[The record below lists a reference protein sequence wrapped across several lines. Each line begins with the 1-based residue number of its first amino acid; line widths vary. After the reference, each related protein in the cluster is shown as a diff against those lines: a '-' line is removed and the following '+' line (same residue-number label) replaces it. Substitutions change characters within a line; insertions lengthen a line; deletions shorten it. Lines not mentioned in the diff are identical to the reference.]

1 MELLAIRRWRALTL
15 GAALAAGLGTSGG
28 AARAADVS
36 TPPGSASSERA
47 VGETRGALQPAWR
60 AELGRNLGRWLAVDD
75 SSVAVATRE
84 RDCALL
90 RLEDGSAEWHTR
102 RGAAIPGGLALAG
115 SRVLGVSDG
124 PESELFCLER
134 ADGREAWRVP
144 FGEAWAPPVAG
155 DTTVYAAAVTGEVRC
170 VSREDGRT
178 LWSYAAP
185 SFVRAPLLLAQ
196 DLLLVPTQ
204 GDSLIALDAGSGAVR
219 WGLAPGG
226 ALYGSLAVAGGRAW
240 CLSYE
245 GTLTAFDLPSGVV
258 HGRTQLDGLF
268 RGGLGG
274 PHPLLALATDGRLH
288 ALDPH
293 SLRPFWVRDLGAIAQ
308 VAPTSD
314 RELVW
319 VALEDGSVRA
329 LRSRDG
335 RDVAEL
341 TVLAPF
347 AAPVRVR
354 GRSILISAGG
364 GKLIAYRWFGGQR
377 STGRGL
383 PGVGT
388 IPIPLILSGGF
399 AAPALGSVGSPPAR
413 APAPDASRR
422 LGTAP
427 EPSRGDSHWARWVW
441 TAGWVIGSASALW
454 MQNEADDAYEAYR
467 VHGRPDERERAWDR
481 AARYDRGVVAAWIA
495 SEACFA
501 LAVRAWLDHA
511 SEAGRAR

>member
-1 MELLAIRRWRALTL
+1 M
-15 GAALAAGLGTSGG
+15 
-28 AARAADVS
+28 
-36 TPPGSASSERA
+36 
-47 VGETRGALQPAWR
+47 ETRGALRLAWR
-60 AELGRNLGRWLAVDD
+60 AELGRNLGRRLAVDD

-90 RLEDGSAEWHTR
+90 RLEDGSVRWRTR
-102 RGAAIPGGLALAG
+102 RGSAISGGLALAG
-115 SRVLGVSDG
+115 DRVLGVSDG

-155 DTTVYAAAVTGEVRC
+155 DTTVYAAAVTGEVSC
-170 VSREDGRT
+170 VSRGDGRT

-185 SFVRAPLLLAQ
+185 SFVRAPLLLAR

-226 ALYGSLAVAGGRAW
+226 ALYGSLAIAGERAW

-245 GTLTAFDLPSGVV
+245 GTLTAFDLHSGVV
-258 HGRTQLDGLF
+258 RGRAKLDGLF
-268 RGGLGG
+268 RSGLDG

-288 ALDPH
+288 ALDAH
-293 SLRPFWVRDLGAIAQ
+293 SLRPLWVRDLDAVAET
-308 VAPTSD
+308 APTSD

-319 VALEDGSVRA
+319 VALQDGSVRA

-335 RDVAEL
+335 RNVSEFTL
-341 TVLAPF
+341 PAPF

-354 GRSILISAGG
+354 GRSVLISAGG
-364 GKLIAYRWFGGQR
+364 GMVIVYRWFGGQT
-377 STGRGL
+377 STGRGI
-383 PGVGT
+383 PGIGT
-388 IPIPLILSGGF
+388 GPIPLILSGGF
-399 AAPALGSVGSPPAR
+399 AAPALPSVGSPPAT
-413 APAPDASRR
+413 APAPDASHL
-422 LGTAP
+422 LGTAAK
-427 EPSRGDSHWARWVW
+427 PSGGGSGRTRWVW
-441 TAGWVIGSASALW
+441 TAGWVIGAAAALW
-454 MQNEADDAYEAYR
+454 MQSEADDAYEAYR
-467 VHGRPDERERAWDR
+467 IHGRPDERERLWDR

-501 LAVRAWLDHA
+501 LAVRAWLARA
-511 SEAGRAR
+511 SEAGPAR